1 MLGGFENCAIFIV
14 WPFTNYVFALWTWR
28 FWTARSIEDHALKYQ
43 TTKLHIVII
52 MQITIMWIPG
62 LSWYLALTPFLH
74 TIWYLLPWRY
84 RYDCSGGIQLLQ
96 VHTTEERARSLNKS
110 LRGESPSYPTNPLS
124 SPLNSSIEPL
134 SPPKRMPRIRCEAF
148 FVIGRL

>member
-1 MLGGFENCAIFIV
+1 MDFQILVPDYLDHLQGF
-14 WPFTNYVFALWTWR
+14 P
-28 FWTARSIEDHALKYQ
+28 KQ
-43 TTKLHIVII
+43 I
-52 MQITIMWIPG
+52 MQAM
-62 LSWYLALTPFLH
+62 ALTPFLH